1 MSTAFYV
8 SYGALWVLVVV
19 LAVLLLLV
27 YRHFGMMT
35 LGTMEGVQ
43 RDGLQVGE
51 KAPSI
56 YGVQPAGDERVWE
69 PAGNRPSV
77 LIFASPDC
85 EPCSV
90 VLPAANRLA
99 SMRRSD
105 LDVLTIVPGPS
116 ESAARTAEQYKLD
129 LDCLAEDGSGAFDKY
144 RVRVTPFAFVV
155 GGDGLIRAKGLCSDP
170 MMLRDLLE
178 AGGLPHGANAVSQ
191 PVHAGSNGSHH
202 RVHPAERAE

>member
-43 RDGLQVGE
+43 RDGLPIGE

-56 YGVQPAGDERVWE
+56 YGVEPGSKERTWE
-69 PAGNRPSV
+69 PPSGRSSV
-77 LIFASPDC
+77 VIFASPDC

-99 SMRRSD
+99 TMRKSD
-105 LDVLTIVPGPS
+105 LSVLTVVPGPVA
-116 ESAARTAEQYKLD
+116 SADRMLEQYKLTF
-129 LDCLAEDGSGAFDKY
+129 DCLAEDGSGAFDKY

-155 GGDGLIRAKGLCSDP
+155 GPDGLVRAKGLCSDP

-178 AGGLPHGANAVSQ
+178 AAGLPHGANAISQ
-191 PVHAGSNGSHH
+191 PVHAGANGSQHAH
-202 RVHPAERAE
+202 AEVIE

>member
-1 MSTAFYV
+1 MSTAFYI

-19 LAVLLLLV
+19 LTVLLLLV

-43 RDGLQVGE
+43 RDGLPIGE

-56 YGVQPAGDERVWE
+56 YGIREKGTETNWQP
-69 PAGNRPSV
+69 PSDRSSV
-77 LIFASPDC
+77 IIFASPDC

-90 VLPAANRLA
+90 VLPAANRLS
-99 SMRRSD
+99 SMRKAD
-105 LDVLTIVPGPS
+105 LSVLAVVPGPV
-116 ESAARTAEQYKLD
+116 ESAVRMADQYRLEF
-129 LDCLAEDGSGAFDKY
+129 DCIAEDGSGAFEKY

-155 GGDGLIRAKGLCSDP
+155 GADGLVRAKGLCSDP

-178 AGGLPHGANAVSQ
+178 AAGLPDSANVVSQ
-191 PVHAGSNGSHH
+191 PVHATTNGVHSHQ
-202 RVHPAERAE
+202 RAEVSE

>member
-8 SYGALWVLVVV
+8 SYGALWVLVIVM
-19 LAVLLLLV
+19 AVLLILV

-43 RDGLQVGE
+43 RDGLPIGE

-56 YGVQPAGDERVWE
+56 YGVRAKGGEVVWQP
-69 PAGNRPSV
+69 PSDRSSV
-77 LIFASPDC
+77 VIFASPDC

-99 SMRRSD
+99 NMRRAD
-105 LDVLTIVPGPS
+105 LAVLAIVPGPL
-116 ESAARTAEQYKLD
+116 ESAARTEDQYKLAFE
-129 LDCLAEDGSGAFDKY
+129 CIAEDGSGAFEGY

-155 GGDGLIRAKGLCSDP
+155 GGDGLVRAKGLCSDP

-178 AGGLPHGANAVSQ
+178 AAGLPDSANVVSQ
-191 PVHAGSNGSHH
+191 PVHAASNGKSH
-202 RVHPAERAE
+202 VHGAEVSE

>member
-1 MSTAFYV
+1 MSTAFYI
-8 SYGALWVLVVV
+8 SYGALWVLVLV
-19 LAVLLLLV
+19 LGILLLLV

-43 RDGLQVGE
+43 RDGLPVGE

-56 YGVQPAGDERVWE
+56 YGVAPAGAERVWE
-69 PAGNRPSV
+69 PPSDRPSV

-90 VLPAANRLA
+90 VLPAANRLS
-99 SMRRSD
+99 SMRSAD
-105 LDVLTIVPGPS
+105 LQVLAVVPGPV
-116 ESAARTAEQYKLD
+116 ESAARTAEQYKLEFG
-129 LDCLAEDGSGAFDKY
+129 CIAEDGSGAFDKY

-155 GGDGLIRAKGLCSDP
+155 GSDGLVRAKGLCSDP

-178 AGGLPHGANAVSQ
+178 AGGLPHGANAISQ
-191 PVHAGSNGSHH
+191 PLHPGSNGSHQTH
-202 RVHPAERAE
+202 LEVAE